1 MKCLFVFAVPN
12 VKYSSISYPYNK
24 KIAGKH
30 SVENLSDF
38 TAQQQ
43 DHSEVQ
49 ILKAECETQLIVPG
63 STGPAQSEYPTSSHK
78 MLTPHTDRQHSE
90 YHRSQLGVP

>member
-1 MKCLFVFAVPN
+1 MSN
-12 VKYSSISYPYNK
+12 VAAK

-30 SVENLSDF
+30 SVENLSNF

-43 DHSEVQ
+43 GHSKVQ

-63 STGPAQSEYPTSSHK
+63 STILAQPEYPTSSHK

-90 YHRSQLGVP
+90 YKRSHLGVP

>member
-1 MKCLFVFAVPN
+1 MNCLFVVAVPN
-12 VKYSSISYPYNK
+12 VKYSNISDPYNK
-24 KIAGKH
+24 KMAGKH
-30 SVENLSDF
+30 SVENLSNF

-63 STGPAQSEYPTSSHK
+63 STGLAQSEYLTSSHK
-78 MLTPHTDRQHSE
+78 MLIPHTDRQHSE
-90 YHRSQLGVP
+90 YTRSHLSVP